1 MPDDSANTSTASSTP
16 NRISVYQALGG
27 GLVAD
32 VLLWRRRNL
41 SVAIIVGGT
50 IVWYIFERAGYNILS
65 LLANAVLL
73 LITILFFWAKSASLL
88 NRPLPPL
95 PKLEVSDS
103 VVEKVADKVQL
114 WINTALNIALDIA
127 VSGDKQLFLKVI
139 CFLWVISYIGDFFNF
154 MTFLYIGFLACFLL
168 PVLYDE
174 NQDAVHEKLCFAQ
187 RHYRNILD
195 LTGSTI
201 LIEHKSD

>member
-1 MPDDSANTSTASSTP
+1 MPDDSANTSTAPSTP
-16 NRISVYQALGG
+16 DRISVDQALGG

-32 VLLWRRRNL
+32 VLLWRRKNL
-41 SVAIIVGGT
+41 SAAVIVGGT
-50 IVWYIFERAGYNILS
+50 IVWYLFQRAGYNILS

-73 LITILFFWAKSASLL
+73 LISILFFWAKSASLL

-95 PKLEVSDS
+95 PNFEVSDP
-103 VVEKVADKVQL
+103 VVEKVADKVQV
-114 WINTALNIALDIA
+114 WVNTGLNTLRDIA

-139 CFLWVISYIGDFFNF
+139 CFLWLISYLGDFFNF
-154 MTFLYIGFLACFLL
+154 MTFLYIGFLVCFLL
-168 PVLYDE
+168 PVLYDKH
-174 NQDAVHEKLCFAQ
+174 QAAVHEKLVFAQ

-195 LTGSTI
+195 LTGSTV